1 MYKMLHQ
8 KAAINRLYRKEKREQ
23 EACHRSKHNVK

>member
-8 KAAINRLYRKEKREQ
+8 KAAINRLYRKEKGRKRPVTNQ
-23 EACHRSKHNVK
+23 NTM